1 MVVTCLP
8 SALDSGAT
16 QDRMAFPSRCTVHA
30 PHSAIPQ
37 PNFVPVISS
46 ESRRTHSKGVAGST
60 STCTGFTFTKKF
72 VMSGLPPLFLNTGWD
87 SDLDGITARNG
98 TTFLRRLQL
107 ESDQQR

>member
-8 SALDSGAT
+8 SARDNGAT
-16 QDRMAFPSRCTVHA
+16 QDRIAFPSRCTVHA

-60 STCTGFTFTKKF
+60 STCTGFPFTKKLITW
-72 VMSGLPPLFLNTGWD
+72 GLPPLFLNTRLGFSLGWNYR
-87 SDLDGITARNG
+87 RNV
-98 TTFLRRLQL
+98 TTFLRSLQL
-107 ESDQQR
+107 

>member
-8 SALDSGAT
+8 SARDSGAT

-37 PNFVPVISS
+37 PNFVPIISS

-60 STCTGFTFTKKF
+60 STCAGIPFTKKL
-72 VMSGLPPLFLNTGWD
+72 VMCGLPPVFLKYG
-87 SDLDGITARNG
+87 LGILIWMELQRVM
-98 TTFLRRLQL
+98 LQL
-107 ESDQQR
+107 F